1 MVHLSADDEY
11 SVLENLKDARDA
23 LERAGISGVASVTFE
38 TDGTIEAVLAIDDG
52 TVLHIK
58 IEDDDNKKTI
68 SYR

>member
-23 LERAGISGVASVTFE
+23 LERAGIEGVASVTFE
-38 TDGTIEAVLAIDDG
+38 TDGTIEAVMSIDDE

-58 IEDDDNKKTI
+58 IEDNDNKKTI